1 MSNLSIID
9 QRKLDYLKEN
19 KDFIFINFDNEY
31 SIKIIPFYN
40 GLRDKQKLIELFNQ
54 LTNLDIRVEDLL
66 GKLHLVILK
75 ILINEDENPSSND
88 IIINSNGLSQNSIQF
103 LIDNLNTIL
112 ARFKNRNIYILENT
126 SNDELTFSYSK

>member
-40 GLRDKQKLIELFNQ
+40 GPRDKQKLIELFNQ